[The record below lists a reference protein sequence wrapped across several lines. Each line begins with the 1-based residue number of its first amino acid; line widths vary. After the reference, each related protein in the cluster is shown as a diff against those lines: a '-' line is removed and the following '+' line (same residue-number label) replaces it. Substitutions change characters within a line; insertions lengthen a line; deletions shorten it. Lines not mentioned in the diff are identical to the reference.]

1 VAAPITTAGIDG
13 HFVGGTPGVY
23 YDVAAFNGSGALNPV
38 ASSNVHWLVPYGPA
52 NQFLHQEIGRNSFAN
67 PAFNSTTWR
76 WKRELGCRTST
87 WNAVN

>member
-1 VAAPITTAGIDG
+1 VSAPITTAGIDG

-38 ASSNVHWLVPYGPA
+38 LSSNVHWLVPYGPA

-67 PAFNSTTWR
+67 PGLQLHTWL
-76 WKRELGCRTST
+76 WKREFGIVLST
-87 WNAVN
+87 WTEVN